1 MTVPSSEPAWRT
13 YLKSGLFL
21 GPGILAWAF
30 IAVFVLPK
38 LKQIWR
44 DADLIDH
51 RIAEFQWMISSVSF
65 AMEKMGMILLLTLG
79 VVIALEFTGD
89 IWRRSRK
96 PAMGALV
103 FLFNS
108 AIIVGLVGA
117 CLVAAIAGPA
127 LIKQP

>member
-1 MTVPSSEPAWRT
+1 MNVGPSEPAWKT

-21 GPGILAWAF
+21 GPGILSWAF

-44 DADLIDH
+44 DADAINH
-51 RIAEFQWMISSVSF
+51 RIAEFQWMITSLSF
-65 AMEKMGMILLLTLG
+65 AMEKMGMVLLLTLA
-79 VVIALEFTGD
+79 VLVAMEFTGD
-89 IWRRSRK
+89 LWKRYRK
-96 PAMGALV
+96 VTMSALV
-103 FLFNS
+103 FVLNS

-127 LIKQP
+127 LMPPR